1 MTEEKL
7 PRELP
12 EIGDKYWDAFNQMG
26 LQRNADQLLYDA
38 LWAEN
43 ERLRIVNGDI
53 TIQNDALTFKVNALG
68 AELAKVKLE
77 MVGFI
82 TRYCDSRMTQHTG
95 YGGQEELAR
104 LKTVI
109 TSRYG
114 V

>member
-1 MTEEKL
+1 MNEEKL
-7 PRELP
+7 PKELLVISGKMLP
-12 EIGDKYWDAFNQMG
+12 NIYSDCLDHVE

-38 LWAEN
+38 ALEEV
-43 ERLRIVNGDI
+43 ER
-53 TIQNDALTFKVNALG
+53 LG

>member
-1 MTEEKL
+1 MTEQEKL
-7 PRELP
+7 PKELP
-12 EIGDKYWDAFNQMG
+12 VSITQKLYVTTREGWASADSSSLSNEEYNQR
-26 LQRNADQLLYDA
+26 LIQRNADQLLYDA
-38 LWAEN
+38 ALEEV
-43 ERLRIVNGDI
+43 ER
-53 TIQNDALTFKVNALG
+53 LG

-95 YGGQEELAR
+95 YSGQEELAR

>member
-1 MTEEKL
+1 MNEEKL
-7 PRELP
+7 PKELLVISGKMLP
-12 EIGDKYWDAFNQMG
+12 NIYSDCLDHVE

-38 LWAEN
+38 ALEEV
-43 ERLRIVNGDI
+43 ER
-53 TIQNDALTFKVNALG
+53 LG

-95 YGGQEELAR
+95 YGGQEELER
-104 LKTVI
+104 LKTLI

>member
-1 MTEEKL
+1 MNEEKL
-7 PRELP
+7 PKELP
-12 EIGDKYWDAFNQMG
+12 LVASKYWDAFDLRK
-26 LQRNADQLLYDA
+26 LQRDADQLLYDV

-43 ERLRIVNGDI
+43 EGL
-53 TIQNDALTFKVNALG
+53 K
-68 AELAKVKLE
+68 AELAKVRQE

-95 YGGQEELAR
+95 YSGQEELAR

-109 TSRYG
+109 TSRLSLG